1 MATKN
6 KMNRRAF
13 MKKAVYLGAGL
24 IAVGGIGVGWKV
36 VEGTLVQA
44 GAPGNPP
51 QRNSGHSLDNSHW
64 FTLAEL
70 ATIKALASVIVPS
83 DGNGPGATEVD
94 VAGQLDRSVAGTPR
108 RQESYRI
115 GLAAIDE
122 LAMRQYQQVFAALGM
137 KEQTELFGVVDE
149 ARQVMEKEPVS
160 ILDKASRKIHF
171 LYYYRWLGVS
181 PAAADF
187 SHYIVVDVKLEFYSS
202 QLAWTWLGYEGPPFP
217 LGYVGKPDNCPIH
230 KV

>member
-1 MATKN
+1 
-6 KMNRRAF
+6 MNRRTF
-13 MKKAVYLGAGL
+13 MKKAVYLVAGL
-24 IAVGGIGVGWKV
+24 IAVGGIGAGWKV
-36 VEGTLVQA
+36 VKRTLVE
-44 GAPGNPP
+44 PKDSGNPP
-51 QRNSGHSLDNSHW
+51 QGKSGDSQDGSHW

-83 DGNGPGATEVD
+83 DGNGPGAADVD
-94 VAGQLDRSVAGTPR
+94 VAGQLDRLIAGTPR
-108 RQESYRI
+108 RQEWYRV
-115 GLAAIDE
+115 GLAAFDS
-122 LAMRQYQQVFAALGM
+122 LAMQQYQQAFAALGM

-160 ILDKASRKIHF
+160 ILDKASRKFYF

-181 PAAADF
+181 PAAVDF
-187 SHYIVVDVKLEFYSS
+187 SHYIVVDVKREFYSS